1 MAEVS
6 TPVNRSGDDAL
17 GRSGRVEP
25 RPWGRLWGM
34 PKRVMAVGVVVA
46 LSGWAAAAWEH
57 FVVLPRA
64 MNTSKV
70 AYALQL
76 VDQFDD
82 TAGHLAYV
90 QLSSDLKPWWDE
102 IEPLQ
107 RRLQEAKDDE
117 ARDGLIAERDASLIV
132 FLRDR
137 GLVAKVDLLVSSY
150 DVFNR
155 CLASEACDGETI
167 QRAIAIDVKR
177 IWRTFRPW
185 ILEKRASGKAEDK
198 DFGRPLEELYFRFV
212 G

>member
-6 TPVNRSGDDAL
+6 TPVKRSDDAAFANE
-17 GRSGRVEP
+17 RRAWSSW
-25 RPWGRLWGM
+25 RPWGV
-34 PKRVMAVGVVVA
+34 PKRMVAVGALVA
-46 LSGWAAAAWEH
+46 AGGWAWAAWEH
-57 FVVLPRA
+57 FVALPRA
-64 MNTSKV
+64 MNTAKV

-76 VDQFDD
+76 VDQYDD
-82 TAGHLAYV
+82 TPAHLAYV
-90 QLSSDLKPWWDE
+90 QLSTDLKPWWDE

-117 ARDGLIAERDASLIV
+117 TRDGLIAERDASLIV

-137 GLVAKVDLLVSSY
+137 GLAAKVDLLVASY

-155 CLASEACDGETI
+155 CLAAAACDDETI
-167 QRAIAIDVKR
+167 QRSIAIDVKR

-198 DFGRPLEELYFRFV
+198 DFGRPLEDLYFRFV